1 MDPHTRVRWEATG
14 EGRSRPEDGGVSG
27 RPDAVHPEGSFSF
40 KPRSLAL
47 IPGMS
52 FRFRR
57 ATGSSTKTATFLQPK
72 RAQTPANMDRKSR
85 GPREKQ
91 DFRPSPHRTLDNK
104 HDSEAGL
111 PLPFLLGPHL
121 PRAGSVSLLVK
132 GSRTPLGRGGEQRTP
147 EPQAQAGPLAE
158 EAFPRL
164 NAGRGLSAPGTVE
177 QSHTRQGLVWFGMQ
191 CIFKHSETPGQGSR
205 TRSPRVGLTAH
216 VATSASAA
224 APRGGRGQ
232 RASAVCASGSEG
244 L

>member
-104 HDSEAGL
+104 HDSEAGQDFRPSPHPTLDNKHDSEAGL

-132 GSRTPLGRGGEQRTP
+132 GSRTPLGRGGGA
-147 EPQAQAGPLAE
+147 AQP
-158 EAFPRL
+158 
-164 NAGRGLSAPGTVE
+164 
-177 QSHTRQGLVWFGMQ
+177 
-191 CIFKHSETPGQGSR
+191 
-205 TRSPRVGLTAH
+205 
-216 VATSASAA
+216 
-224 APRGGRGQ
+224 
-232 RASAVCASGSEG
+232 
-244 L
+244 